1 MLVAVVEQ
9 KQIHALLFQLQSLR
23 VAIFAHPKKHFFAK
37 PRMQQRNLI
46 ALPCSA
52 SVTATQNS
60 HALPLVAKTLCQPE
74 DHRRFTSAADG
85 KIPDADDR
93 SMQMMLLQNSFCV
106 EPYAHLRH
114 DAINHRQRPEQ
125 PLHPQGPVH
134 LAAPPSCT
142 AINASARSRDPRLF
156 STRCRAASP
165 ILRIFSGS
173 LKR

>member
-1 MLVAVVEQ
+1 MNWPLWVKWLLWPLSVIYGVVAQVRVWLYAKGIL
-9 KQIHALLFQLQSLR
+9 KQHHLHAPVIS
-23 VAIFAHPKKHFFAK
+23 VG
-37 PRMQQRNLI
+37 NLT
-46 ALPCSA
+46 
-52 SVTATQNS
+52 VGGTG
-60 HALPLVAKTLCQPE
+60 KTPMVLWLAE

-106 EPYAHLRH
+106 EPYAHLCH

-142 AINASARSRDPRLF
+142 AINASARSRAPRLF
-156 STRCRAASP
+156 STSCRAASP